1 MAQNVLI
8 LGAAGQ
14 IARIVT
20 QNLLSHTDTN
30 LVLYGRNLSS
40 RIIITDPN
48 REKIVDG
55 DFNDSQTLAHALQEI
70 DIVYLNSMSSEKDTL
85 NIIATLKK
93 QGIKRIVGAT
103 IIGIYDEFGEKISKW
118 TKQNLSSTY
127 IDEEIRSAKAV
138 EQSGL
143 EYTLLRLAWLYNDPQ
158 NHHFKLIPKDQ
169 TVNDVQVTRQAV
181 ADAIAKIVTYD
192 QDYINKSFAVVEPN
206 TAFDKPSFY

>member
-20 QNLLSHTDTN
+20 QNLLSHTDAN

-40 RIIITDPN
+40 RITITDPS

-55 DFNDSQTLAHALQEI
+55 DFNDSQTLAHALQGI

-103 IIGIYDEFGEKISKW
+103 IIGIYDEFGEKIGKW

-158 NHHFKLIPKDQ
+158 NHHFKLIPKGQ

-181 ADAIAKIVTYD
+181 ADAIVKIVTHD
-192 QDYINKSFAVVEPN
+192 QEYINKSFAIVEPN

>member
-20 QNLLSHTDTN
+20 QNLLSNTDAN

-40 RIIITDPN
+40 RITIADPN
-48 REKIVDG
+48 REKIIDG
-55 DFNDSQTLAHALQEI
+55 DFNDSQSLSDALQGI
-70 DIVYLNSMSSEKDTL
+70 DIVYLNSMSSEKGTL
-85 NIIATLKK
+85 NIIAALKK
-93 QGIKRIVGAT
+93 QHVNRIIGAT
-103 IIGIYDEFGEKISKW
+103 IIGIYDEFGKKIGKW

-158 NHHFKLIPKDQ
+158 NHHFKLIPQGQ

-181 ADAIAKIVTYD
+181 ADVIVKIIANN
-192 QDYINKSFAVVEPN
+192 QDYINQSLAVVEPN
-206 TAFDKPSFY
+206 TEFNKPSFY